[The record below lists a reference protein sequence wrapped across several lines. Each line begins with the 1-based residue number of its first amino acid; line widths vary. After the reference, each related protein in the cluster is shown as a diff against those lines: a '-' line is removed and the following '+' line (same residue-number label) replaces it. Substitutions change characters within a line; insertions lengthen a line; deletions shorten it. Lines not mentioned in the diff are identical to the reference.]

1 MATTVVPSNSNSIA
15 LASKFLPFV
24 DQVYKME
31 SKSAIL
37 DTANEFV
44 RFDGAN
50 AVKLYNLSVLGMGNY
65 SRNAGFVNSDVTGTW
80 ETYTLSADRGR
91 SYMLDVLDND
101 ETLGLSLGNLLN
113 VVEREH
119 IIPEVDAYR
128 FAAYATGAAAA
139 NKTTETLSTGSAT
152 VASIDGA
159 SVALDNAEVPYEG
172 RILFVSPKVYGL
184 LKAGITRFIQN
195 GEGDVN
201 YAVEMYN
208 DMRVIRVP
216 QTRFYT
222 SITLATPSDND
233 DAGDYTANGNGINYM
248 IVHPSAVAQVMKHYV
263 ARVFA
268 PQQNQQA
275 DAWLVQ
281 PRFSHGAW
289 VLSHKTNGIYV
300 SSDST
305 ISG

>member
-281 PRFSHGAW
+281 PRFAHGAW

>member
-1 MATTVVPSNSNSIA
+1 MSTTVVPSNSNSIS
-15 LASKFLPFV
+15 LAAKFLPFV
-24 DQVYKME
+24 DQVYKQD

-50 AVKLYNLSVLGMGNY
+50 SVKLYNISVLGMGNY

-80 ETYTLSADRGR
+80 QEYTLSADRGR

-128 FAAYATGAAAA
+128 FAAYATGAAAN
-139 NKTTETLSTGSAT
+139 NKATETLSTGSGVVGAIDTAT
-152 VASIDGA
+152 I
-159 SVALDNAEVPYEG
+159 ALDNAEVPYEG
-172 RILFVSPKVYGL
+172 RVLFCSPKIYNL
-184 LKAGITRFIQN
+184 LKGGITRMVPN
-195 GEGDVN
+195 GEPNVN
-201 YAVEMYN
+201 NIIEMYN

-222 SITLATPSDND
+222 AITLRTPSDND
-233 DAGDYTANGNGINYM
+233 DAGDFAPNGNGINFM
-248 IVHPSAVAQVMKHYV
+248 IIHPSAVAQVMKHYV
-263 ARVFA
+263 ARVFS

-281 PRFSHGAW
+281 PRFAHGAW

>member
-1 MATTVVPSNSNSIA
+1 MSTTVVPSNSNSIA

-80 ETYTLSADRGR
+80 ETYTLSTDRGR

-119 IIPEVDAYR
+119 IIPEVDATR
-128 FAAYATGAAAA
+128 FAAYATNANAA
-139 NKTTETLSTGSAT
+139 NKTTETLATGAAT

-195 GEGDVN
+195 GEDNVN
-201 YAVEMYN
+201 YAIEMYN

-268 PQQNQQA
+268 PQQNTQA
-275 DAWLVQ
+275 DAWLCQ
-281 PRFSHGAW
+281 PRYAHGAW